1 VYEIAKYFLEFAKE
15 LVGLGSSLQKAALE
29 KRLRLAQLIESI
41 STCLENIAG
50 SFREGKEPHKS
61 CGELDEY
68 VRLLPE
74 VLDGVVS
81 EETSTHF
88 LDLLS
93 QRAHARAVMV
103 IIHDQEPLKREIAL
117 MDKAA
122 GQLKAFANTLKF

>member
-1 VYEIAKYFLEFAKE
+1 MYEIAKYFLEFAKE
-15 LVGLGSSLQKAALE
+15 LVGLGSSLQKAELE

-41 STCLENIAG
+41 STCLESIAD

-88 LDLLS
+88 LYLLS
-93 QRAHARAVMV
+93 RRRAHARAVMF
-103 IIHDQEPLKREIAL
+103 IMHDQEPLKREIAL
-117 MDKAA
+117 MDKALVNSRHL
-122 GQLKAFANTLKF
+122 QIL